1 MLNKKYTAILD
12 MEVLDDESPRIIYA
26 AIPVDNFAE
35 AAAAAEEYCDSDLI
49 SVKIELL
56 DTGLLTFGA
65 DVKQKL
71 MEENY

>member
-1 MLNKKYTAILD
+1 MLNKKFTAILD

-26 AIPVDNFAE
+26 AIPVDSFAE
-35 AAAAAEEYCDSDLI
+35 AAAAAEEYCDNDLI